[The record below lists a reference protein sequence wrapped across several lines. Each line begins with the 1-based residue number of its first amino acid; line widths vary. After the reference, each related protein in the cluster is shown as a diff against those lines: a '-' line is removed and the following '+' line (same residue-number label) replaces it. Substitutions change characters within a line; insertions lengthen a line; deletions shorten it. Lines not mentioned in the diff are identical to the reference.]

1 MHYLIELINQYGVL
15 LVFAW
20 VLIEQ
25 AGLPI
30 PAFPVLV
37 VAGSLAASG
46 EQSLAMLGAAAVL
59 ACVISDMAWYY
70 AGARY
75 GARVLRVMC
84 GLSLTPDGCV
94 AQTES
99 AFDRWGARSLI
110 VAKFIPGFS
119 TVATAMAGA
128 TKIPRRAFVAYDA
141 LGALLWV
148 AAGLATGWIFSGAVD
163 LVLDTLASLGHWG
176 MLLLAGVLALYLARK
191 AWDRFAS
198 RNDRAVVRL
207 SVQELSAM
215 MESGQGVLLLDV
227 RQKKLW
233 EQERILGASA
243 FESIDWDAPSMSAY
257 RNSPVVVYCDCP
269 SEVSAVIAFR
279 KLRSMGFNQVFPLGG
294 GLSAWRQAGFEVER
308 EGALDPAPT
317 V

>member
-1 MHYLIELINQYGVL
+1 MHYLIELISQYGVV

-20 VLIEQ
+20 VLVEQ

-46 EQSLAMLGAAAVL
+46 EQSLALIGLVAVL
-59 ACVISDMAWYY
+59 ACVIADVAWYY
-70 AGARY
+70 AGMRY

-84 GLSLTPDGCV
+84 RLSLTPDGCV

-99 AFDRWGARSLI
+99 AFDRWGAGSLI

-128 TKIPRRAFVAYDA
+128 TKIPRRAFLTYDA
-141 LGALLWV
+141 LGSLLWV
-148 AAGLATGWIFSGAVD
+148 SAGLATGWIFAGAVE
-163 LVLDTLASLGHWG
+163 LVLNTLASLGHWG

-198 RNDRAVVRL
+198 RNDVSVVRL

-233 EQERILGASA
+233 EQERIIGSSA
-243 FESIDWDAPSMSAY
+243 YESIDWTAPSMGAY

-294 GLSAWRQAGFEVER
+294 GLSAWRQAGYEIER
-308 EGALDPAPT
+308 ARALDAAST
-317 V
+317 A